1 LARNVPAVEAR
12 RAAVARLVNER
23 MRELR
28 ISISD
33 LVKRSGVSENIVYDI
48 LYRDK
53 SHNKATWIAIS
64 AALDWEPGFLVKV
77 IDGQADPSVAPVSPM
92 EKQMAQMFGQLA
104 EVGALRRD
112 VVVLKEV
119 VYRIDKKIDFIIN
132 TQRSAVGGG

>member
-1 LARNVPAVEAR
+1 MARNVAAVEAR
-12 RAAVARLVNER
+12 RAAVPGLVNER
-23 MRELR
+23 MRKLG

-33 LVKRSGVSENIVYDI
+33 LIKRSGLSENTVYDI

-64 AALDWEPGFLVKV
+64 AALGWEPDFLVKV
-77 IDGQADPSVAPVSPM
+77 MNGEVDPSVASVSPM
-92 EKQMAQMFGQLA
+92 EKRLAQMAGQLA
-104 EVGALRRD
+104 EIGALRRD